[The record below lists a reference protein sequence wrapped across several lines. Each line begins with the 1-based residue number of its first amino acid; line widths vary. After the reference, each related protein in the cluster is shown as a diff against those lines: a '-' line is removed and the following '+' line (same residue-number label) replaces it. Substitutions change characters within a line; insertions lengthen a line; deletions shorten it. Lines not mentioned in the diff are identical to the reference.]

1 MLTANSARESVQ
13 ATLLDAVWRQWA
25 ALDSP
30 AMEQIPA
37 EATIDPEAL
46 ILVSLGLI
54 EEERRLWDLLSWW
67 GRTSSSLLS
76 VQRIKN
82 LAGEFGG
89 TAESLLGEFAYVA
102 YEEGN
107 DARWKTLHPSVPS
120 FQARRSKVEA
130 SAPVLRRRSTLM
142 LLLRRGIGVGIKP
155 DLLTVLIGSDG
166 RPQDIKSLSRATAYS
181 NRAVRRA
188 AEEMAEARLIRAV
201 QDSPVTYA
209 TDAEAWLAVL
219 QLDPP
224 PPRWV
229 PWHQLFPFVERLVEI
244 LTHLD
249 REGARYTASSRLRDL
264 METYAQTLGN
274 FDRHLPDPTQY
285 QGEKYLERFLAF
297 VPRFEAWLQDAI

>member
-1 MLTANSARESVQ
+1 MLTANSARESLQEV
-13 ATLLDAVWRQWA
+13 LLDAVWRQWA

-30 AMEQIPA
+30 AMEKTSA
-37 EATIDPEAL
+37 KATIDPEAL

-82 LAGEFGG
+82 LAGKFGE
-89 TAESLLGEFAYVA
+89 TAESRLGEFAHVA

-107 DARWKTLHPSVPS
+107 DARWKTLHRSIPSL
-120 FQARRSKVEA
+120 QARPSKVEA
-130 SAPVLRRRSTLM
+130 SGPVLRRSSTLM

-155 DLLTVLIGSDG
+155 DLLTVLIGSEG
-166 RPQDIKSLSRATAYS
+166 RPQDINSLSRATAFS

-188 AEEMAEARLIRAV
+188 AEEMAEARLIRV
-201 QDSPVTYA
+201 VRDSPVNYA

-229 PWHQLFPFVERLVEI
+229 PWHQVFPFVEGLMEI
-244 LTHLD
+244 FSHLD

-264 METYAQTLGN
+264 MDTHAQTLRN
-274 FDRHLPDPTQY
+274 FDHQFPDPAQHR
-285 QGEKYLERFLAF
+285 GEEYLDRFLTY
-297 VPRFEAWLQDAI
+297 VPKFEAWLQDAV

>member
-1 MLTANSARESVQ
+1 MLTANSARESLQ
-13 ATLLDAVWRQWA
+13 ATLVDAVWRQWA

-30 AMEQIPA
+30 AMEKTPA
-37 EATIDPEAL
+37 KATIDPEAL
-46 ILVSLGLI
+46 ILISLGLI

-89 TAESLLGEFAYVA
+89 EADSRLGQFAHIA

-107 DARWKTLHPSVPS
+107 DARWNTLHRSIPSL
-120 FQARRSKVEA
+120 QARRSKVEA
-130 SAPVLRRRSTLM
+130 SAPVLRRPSTLM

-155 DLLTVLIGSDG
+155 DLLTVLIGSQG
-166 RPQDIKSLSRATAYS
+166 TPQDIKSLSRATAYS

-188 AEEMAEARLIRAV
+188 AEEMAEARLIRSV
-201 QDSPVTYA
+201 QDSPVSYA

-229 PWHQLFPFVERLVEI
+229 PWHQVFPFVERLMEI
-244 LTHLD
+244 FSHLD
-249 REGARYTASSRLRDL
+249 REGVRYTASSRLRDL
-264 METYAQTLGN
+264 TDTYAQTLRN
-274 FDRHLPDPTQY
+274 LNHQLPDPTQY
-285 QGEKYLERFLAF
+285 RGEEYLDRFLTY
-297 VPRFEAWLQDAI
+297 VPRFEAWLQDAV